1 MRLAHKFADE
11 PEEPKPGS
19 ATAALVAPLQL
30 AGLRSLPGPLKQ
42 DPAESRSSDPETRRP
57 ANDPDQL
64 DAAGDSLDRIR
75 QTVASLR
82 ASDKRVRTMVEQLE
96 AANQRAQIE
105 IEAMQARLEAAE
117 LRIALEAARA
127 DAAEERGRQIEIRFG
142 QILNGLADELERT
155 G

>member
-30 AGLRSLPGPLKQ
+30 AGLRSPVKQ
-42 DPAESRSSDPETRRP
+42 DDTEGRSSDPDTRKP

-64 DAAGDSLDRIR
+64 DAAGNSLDRIR

-82 ASDKRVRTMVEQLE
+82 AADKRVRSMVEQLE
-96 AANQRAQIE
+96 VANQRGQIE
-105 IEAMQARLEAAE
+105 LEAVQARLEAAE
-117 LRIALEAARA
+117 LRIALESARA
-127 DAAEERGRQIEIRFG
+127 DAAEERCRQTEIRFG

>member
-1 MRLAHKFADE
+1 MRLAQKFADE
-11 PEEPKPGS
+11 PEEPRPGS

-30 AGLRSLPGPLKQ
+30 AALRSLPGPVKQ
-42 DPAESRSSDPETRRP
+42 DPTESQSSDPEISRP
-57 ANDPDQL
+57 ANDPSEL
-64 DAAGDSLDRIR
+64 DAAGSLDRIR

-82 ASDKRVRTMVEQLE
+82 AADKRVRGVVEQLE

-117 LRIALEAARA
+117 LRMALEAARA
-127 DAAEERGRQIEIRFG
+127 DAAEERGRQTEIRFG
-142 QILNGLADELERT
+142 HILNGLADELERT

>member
-11 PEEPKPGS
+11 PDEPKAGS
-19 ATAALVAPLQL
+19 ATAAPVAPLQL

-42 DPAESRSSDPETRRP
+42 DPIESRSSDPEARRP

-82 ASDKRVRTMVEQLE
+82 AADKRVRTMVEQLE
-96 AANQRAQIE
+96 MANQRAQIE
-105 IEAMQARLEAAE
+105 LEAVQARLEAAE
-117 LRIALEAARA
+117 LRIALESARA
-127 DAAEERGRQIEIRFG
+127 DAADERCRQTEIRFG